1 MRDKTILVIDDD
13 EQIRQLVQSL
23 MEQEGARVITASG
36 GESALRQFY
45 RYQPDLVIVDMM
57 MPLMSGWEVCRRIR
71 ELSDVPLMMLT
82 AVQGDQETV
91 RALTLGCDD
100 YVTKPFCPS
109 VLVARANVLLRR
121 AHLEHGRQPDC
132 NYRDGYL
139 TVDLD
144 AQCVRV
150 EGEPVREGDWL
161 RVTLLVETSATRH
174 FVAVTDAVPGRMSLV
189 AGLGLVGGSC
199 CPHYANQPLRRP
211 GYHRLMRAGEI
222 GPGYGIDDGAAL
234 HLVDGALREVV
245 CSREEANAYRV
256 DVVAGD
262 VVERRLPRT
271 LLDASGAR
279 RV

>member
-150 EGEPVREGDWL
+150 EGEPVRLTPTEFAL
-161 RVTLLVETSATRH
+161 LSLLVR
-174 FVAVTDAVPGRMSLV
+174 R
-189 AGLGLVGGSC
+189 AGKLCTFEQIIDQLWPEGVGGSEAAVHTYIWQLRQKLERD
-199 CPHYANQPLRRP
+199 PHNPQYLIGLRGRGYRFDPLSAEK
-211 GYHRLMRAGEI
+211 L
-222 GPGYGIDDGAAL
+222 
-234 HLVDGALREVV
+234 
-245 CSREEANAYRV
+245 S
-256 DVVAGD
+256 
-262 VVERRLPRT
+262 
-271 LLDASGAR
+271 SFS
-279 RV
+279 

>member
-13 EQIRQLVQSL
+13 EQMRYLVQSL
-23 MEQEGARVITASG
+23 MEQEGARVITAPE

-45 RYQPDLVIVDMM
+45 RHRPDLVIVDMM

-150 EGEPVREGDWL
+150 EGEPVRLTPTEFAL
-161 RVTLLVETSATRH
+161 LSLLVR
-174 FVAVTDAVPGRMSLV
+174 R
-189 AGLGLVGGSC
+189 AGKLCTFEQIIDQLWPEGVGGSEAAVHTYIWQLRQKLERD
-199 CPHYANQPLRRP
+199 PHNPQYLIGLRGRGYRFDPLSAEK
-211 GYHRLMRAGEI
+211 L
-222 GPGYGIDDGAAL
+222 
-234 HLVDGALREVV
+234 
-245 CSREEANAYRV
+245 S
-256 DVVAGD
+256 
-262 VVERRLPRT
+262 
-271 LLDASGAR
+271 SFS
-279 RV
+279 